1 MKKITRK
8 KHLEMKLQS
17 VPYHPNPDVTL
28 EQYTT
33 PSVIA
38 SDLLWN
44 AYGLGDVEGKNILD
58 LGCGTGIFA
67 IASSLL
73 GASLSVGVDIDGKS
87 IDVAK
92 EFSQKLKLDNISFVC
107 GDVCDYNADF
117 KIDTVLSFKKILSA
131 EKLSLFDT
139 YSKNELILVGLVSL
153 GILLQI
159 INIALLGG
167 IPLFSA
173 TLKAKAAT
181 KIWLISY
188 IIFLPSINVLL
199 AKYNRKS
206 HYLLLLIGLVLF
218 ALTGYRTTPIAIMLS
233 ALITLYYTRDVDV
246 KYIIL
251 AILAIAVVLLAVGF
265 IAVQAISWQHWSL
278 NPIELVS
285 YRAAF
290 TLNVLSKAIENQ
302 FTTMGNLFY
311 TTLTGFFTHSDARV
325 LVGQA
330 TIGRVHSITS
340 TIFGPAL
347 LDFGIVGMLIQ
358 MFLIGLI
365 LKTLHSIQ
373 NHSKS
378 IFTAFYGILLA
389 QTIIWIETG
398 PTDVV
403 VWLFYLIGIFLII
416 HFLRGANHEI

>member
-1 MKKITRK
+1 MNFS
-8 KHLEMKLQS
+8 LENRNFDLFHPLIIVAMVILFLIIAMPMWYMYQKL
-17 VPYHPNPDVTL
+17 PAPNL
-28 EQYTT
+28 ELYLY
-33 PSVIA
+33 I
-38 SDLLWN
+38 
-44 AYGLGDVEGKNILD
+44 GLGLLFFIIGIFIANYFLNKNFNILD
-58 LGCGTGIFA
+58 SNPNL
-67 IASSLL
+67 SLNP
-73 GASLSVGVDIDGKS
+73 D
-87 IDVAK
+87 
-92 EFSQKLKLDNISFVC
+92 
-107 GDVCDYNADF
+107 
-117 KIDTVLSFKKILSA
+117 
-131 EKLSLFDT
+131 KLSLSDS
-139 YSKNELILVGLVSL
+139 YSRNELIIVGFVSL

-159 INIALLGG
+159 INIVLLGG

-181 KIWLISY
+181 KIWLLSY
-188 IIFLPSINVLL
+188 IIFLPSINILL

-206 HYLLLLIGLVLF
+206 HYILLIIGLILF

-246 KYIIL
+246 KYIIF
-251 AILAIAVVLLAVGF
+251 AILAIAAVLLAVGF

-302 FTTMGNLFY
+302 CTTMGNLFY
-311 TTLTGFFTHSDARV
+311 ATLTGFFTHTDARV

-347 LDFGIVGMLIQ
+347 LDFGIVGMLVQ
-358 MFLIGLI
+358 MFIIGFI
-365 LKTLHSIQ
+365 LKVLHIIQ
-373 NHSKS
+373 FNKKS

-398 PTDVV
+398 PSDIV
-403 VWLFYLIGIFLII
+403 VWLFYLIAVLII
-416 HFLRGANHEI
+416 IKSLRGSDHGI

>member
-1 MKKITRK
+1 MNFNFKNGNFDLFNPLIIVVMTI
-8 KHLEMKLQS
+8 LFLIIAMPMWYFYQELPS
-17 VPYHPNPDVTL
+17 PN
-28 EQYTT
+28 
-33 PSVIA
+33 I
-38 SDLLWN
+38 DLYL
-44 AYGLGDVEGKNILD
+44 YIGLGLLFFIFGVFLSNYIL
-58 LGCGTGIFA
+58 
-67 IASSLL
+67 S
-73 GASLSVGVDIDGKS
+73 K
-87 IDVAK
+87 K
-92 EFSQKLKLDNISFVC
+92 
-107 GDVCDYNADF
+107 F
-117 KIDTVLSFKKILSA
+117 KINVDYDPRKVLNP
-131 EKLSLFDT
+131 EKLSLSNP
-139 YSKNELILVGLVSL
+139 YSKKEMILVGLVLL

-199 AKYNRKS
+199 AGYNRKS

-246 KYIIL
+246 KYII
-251 AILAIAVVLLAVGF
+251 
-265 IAVQAISWQHWSL
+265 WSL

-290 TLNVLSKAIENQ
+290 TLNILSKAIENQ
-302 FTTMGNLFY
+302 FATMGNLFY
-311 TTLTGFFTHSDARV
+311 ATLTGFFTHSDARV

-330 TIGRVHSITS
+330 TLGQVHSITS

-358 MFLIGLI
+358 MLLLGFI

-373 NHSKS
+373 NYKKEV
-378 IFTAFYGILLA
+378 FTAFYGILLA

>member
-1 MKKITRK
+1 MNFNFKNGNYD
-8 KHLEMKLQS
+8 LF
-17 VPYHPNPDVTL
+17 HPLILVVMVILFLIIAMPMWYFYREL
-28 EQYTT
+28 
-33 PSVIA
+33 PSPNL
-38 SDLLWN
+38 DLYL
-44 AYGLGDVEGKNILD
+44 YIGLGLLFFILGVFLSNYLLNKN
-58 LGCGTGIFA
+58 
-67 IASSLL
+67 
-73 GASLSVGVDIDGKS
+73 
-87 IDVAK
+87 
-92 EFSQKLKLDNISFVC
+92 
-107 GDVCDYNADF
+107 F
-117 KIDTVLSFKKILSA
+117 KIDGDSTTKRTLIP
-131 EKLSLFDT
+131 EKLSLSDS
-139 YSKNELILVGLVSL
+139 YSKNELILVGLVSF

-188 IIFLPSINVLL
+188 IIFLPSINILL

-206 HYLLLLIGLVLF
+206 HYLLLIVGLVLF

-251 AILAIAVVLLAVGF
+251 AILAIAAVLLAVGF

-373 NHSKS
+373 NQSKS

-403 VWLFYLIGIFLII
+403 VWIFYLIGILLII
-416 HFLRGANHEI
+416 RFLRGANHEI

>member
-1 MKKITRK
+1 MNFNFKNGNFDLFNPLIVVVMTI
-8 KHLEMKLQS
+8 LFLIIAMPMWYFYQELPS
-17 VPYHPNPDVTL
+17 PN
-28 EQYTT
+28 
-33 PSVIA
+33 I
-38 SDLLWN
+38 DLYL
-44 AYGLGDVEGKNILD
+44 YIGLGLLFFVFGVFLSNYIIGK
-58 LGCGTGIFA
+58 
-67 IASSLL
+67 
-73 GASLSVGVDIDGKS
+73 K
-87 IDVAK
+87 
-92 EFSQKLKLDNISFVC
+92 
-107 GDVCDYNADF
+107 F
-117 KIDTVLSFKKILSA
+117 KIDVGSAPKKVLNP
-131 EKLSLFDT
+131 EKLSLSDS
-139 YSKNELILVGLVSL
+139 YSKKEMILVGLVLL

-199 AKYNRKS
+199 ARYNRKS

-290 TLNVLSKAIENQ
+290 TLNILSKAIENQ
-302 FTTMGNLFY
+302 FATMGNLFY
-311 TTLTGFFTHSDARV
+311 ATLTGFFTHSDARV

-330 TIGRVHSITS
+330 TLGQVHSITS

-358 MFLIGLI
+358 MFLLGII

-373 NHSKS
+373 NYKKEV
-378 IFTAFYGILLA
+378 FTAFYGILLA

>member
-1 MKKITRK
+1 MNFNFKNGNFDLFNPLIVVVMAI
-8 KHLEMKLQS
+8 LFLIIAMPMWYFYQELPS
-17 VPYHPNPDVTL
+17 PNL
-28 EQYTT
+28 
-33 PSVIA
+33 
-38 SDLLWN
+38 DLYL
-44 AYGLGDVEGKNILD
+44 YIGLGLLFFIFSAFASNYIL
-58 LGCGTGIFA
+58 
-67 IASSLL
+67 S
-73 GASLSVGVDIDGKS
+73 KS
-87 IDVAK
+87 
-92 EFSQKLKLDNISFVC
+92 
-107 GDVCDYNADF
+107 F
-117 KIDTVLSFKKILSA
+117 KIDVDSTPKKIFST
-131 EKLSLFDT
+131 EKLSLFDS
-139 YSKNELILVGLVSL
+139 YSKNELIIVALVLL
-153 GILLQI
+153 GILLQV

-181 KIWLISY
+181 KIWLVSY
-188 IIFLPSINVLL
+188 IIFLLSINVLL

-233 ALITLYYTRDVDV
+233 ALITLYYTRDIDV

-265 IAVQAISWQHWSL
+265 IAVQAITWQHWSL
-278 NPIELVS
+278 NPLELVS

-290 TLNVLSKAIENQ
+290 TLNILSKAIENQ
-302 FTTMGNLFY
+302 CATMGNLFY

-330 TIGRVHSITS
+330 TLGQVHSITS

-347 LDFGIVGMLIQ
+347 LDFGIVGMILQ
-358 MFLIGLI
+358 MFLLGLI

-373 NHSKS
+373 NYKKE

-398 PTDVV
+398 PTDIV

>member
-1 MKKITRK
+1 MNFNFKNGNFD
-8 KHLEMKLQS
+8 LF
-17 VPYHPNPDVTL
+17 HPLILVVMVILFLIIAMPMWYFYREL
-28 EQYTT
+28 
-33 PSVIA
+33 PSPNL
-38 SDLLWN
+38 DLYL
-44 AYGLGDVEGKNILD
+44 YIGLGLLFFLFGIYLSNYILKKN
-58 LGCGTGIFA
+58 
-67 IASSLL
+67 
-73 GASLSVGVDIDGKS
+73 
-87 IDVAK
+87 
-92 EFSQKLKLDNISFVC
+92 
-107 GDVCDYNADF
+107 F
-117 KIDTVLSFKKILSA
+117 KIDTDLSFKEILST
-131 EKLSLFDT
+131 EKLSLSDS
-139 YSKNELILVGLVSL
+139 YSKNELILVGLVSF

-206 HYLLLLIGLVLF
+206 HYLLLFIGLVLF

-365 LKTLHSIQ
+365 LKTLHIIQ

-378 IFTAFYGILLA
+378 VFTAFYGILLA

>member
-1 MKKITRK
+1 MNFNFKNGN
-8 KHLEMKLQS
+8 LDLF
-17 VPYHPNPDVTL
+17 HPLILVVMVILFLIIAMPMWYFYREL
-28 EQYTT
+28 
-33 PSVIA
+33 PSPNL
-38 SDLLWN
+38 DLYL
-44 AYGLGDVEGKNILD
+44 YIGLGLLFFIFGVFLSNCLLNKN
-58 LGCGTGIFA
+58 
-67 IASSLL
+67 
-73 GASLSVGVDIDGKS
+73 
-87 IDVAK
+87 
-92 EFSQKLKLDNISFVC
+92 
-107 GDVCDYNADF
+107 F
-117 KIDTVLSFKKILSA
+117 KIDDEPTVKKTLIPN
-131 EKLSLFDT
+131 KLSLSDS
-139 YSKNELILVGLVSL
+139 YSKNELILVGIVSL

-159 INIALLGG
+159 INIVLLGG

-206 HYLLLLIGLVLF
+206 HYLLLVIGLILF

-233 ALITLYYTRDVDV
+233 ALITLYYTRDIDV

-290 TLNVLSKAIENQ
+290 TLNVLSKAIEKQ

-347 LDFGIVGMLIQ
+347 LDFGIVGMLLQ
-358 MFLIGLI
+358 MFLLGFF
-365 LKTLHSIQ
+365 LKTLHGIQ
-373 NHSKS
+373 NHKKS

>member
-1 MKKITRK
+1 MNFNFKNGNFDLFNPLIIVVMTI
-8 KHLEMKLQS
+8 LFLIIAMPMWYFYQELPS
-17 VPYHPNPDVTL
+17 PN
-28 EQYTT
+28 
-33 PSVIA
+33 I
-38 SDLLWN
+38 DLYL
-44 AYGLGDVEGKNILD
+44 YIGLGLLFFIFGVFLSNYIL
-58 LGCGTGIFA
+58 
-67 IASSLL
+67 S
-73 GASLSVGVDIDGKS
+73 K
-87 IDVAK
+87 K
-92 EFSQKLKLDNISFVC
+92 
-107 GDVCDYNADF
+107 F
-117 KIDTVLSFKKILSA
+117 KINVDYDPRKVLNP
-131 EKLSLFDT
+131 EKLSLSNP
-139 YSKNELILVGLVSL
+139 YSKKEMILVGLVLL

-199 AKYNRKS
+199 ARYNRKS

-290 TLNVLSKAIENQ
+290 TLNILSKAIENQ
-302 FTTMGNLFY
+302 FATMGNLFY
-311 TTLTGFFTHSDARV
+311 ATLTGFFTHSDARV

-330 TIGRVHSITS
+330 TLGQVHSITS

-358 MFLIGLI
+358 MFLLGLI

-373 NHSKS
+373 NYKKEV
-378 IFTAFYGILLA
+378 FTAFYGILLA

>member
-1 MKKITRK
+1 MNFNFKNGNFDLFNPLIVVVMTI
-8 KHLEMKLQS
+8 LFLIIAMPMWYFYQELPS
-17 VPYHPNPDVTL
+17 PN
-28 EQYTT
+28 
-33 PSVIA
+33 I
-38 SDLLWN
+38 DLYL
-44 AYGLGDVEGKNILD
+44 YIGLGLLFFVFGVFLSNYIL
-58 LGCGTGIFA
+58 
-67 IASSLL
+67 S
-73 GASLSVGVDIDGKS
+73 K
-87 IDVAK
+87 K
-92 EFSQKLKLDNISFVC
+92 
-107 GDVCDYNADF
+107 F
-117 KIDTVLSFKKILSA
+117 KINVDYDPRKVLNP
-131 EKLSLFDT
+131 EKLSLSDS
-139 YSKNELILVGLVSL
+139 YSKKEMILVGLVLL

-199 AKYNRKS
+199 ARYNRKS

-290 TLNVLSKAIENQ
+290 TLNILSKAIENQ
-302 FTTMGNLFY
+302 FATMGNLFY
-311 TTLTGFFTHSDARV
+311 ATLTGFFTHSDARV

-330 TIGRVHSITS
+330 TLGQVHSITS

-358 MFLIGLI
+358 MLLLGFI

-373 NHSKS
+373 NYKKEV
-378 IFTAFYGILLA
+378 FTAFYGILLA

>member
-1 MKKITRK
+1 MNFNFKNGNFDLFNPLIVVVMTI
-8 KHLEMKLQS
+8 LFLIIAMPMWYFYQELPS
-17 VPYHPNPDVTL
+17 PN
-28 EQYTT
+28 
-33 PSVIA
+33 I
-38 SDLLWN
+38 DLYL
-44 AYGLGDVEGKNILD
+44 YIGLGLLFFIFGVFLSNYIIGK
-58 LGCGTGIFA
+58 
-67 IASSLL
+67 
-73 GASLSVGVDIDGKS
+73 K
-87 IDVAK
+87 
-92 EFSQKLKLDNISFVC
+92 
-107 GDVCDYNADF
+107 F
-117 KIDTVLSFKKILSA
+117 KIDVGSAPKKVLNP
-131 EKLSLFDT
+131 EKLSLSDP
-139 YSKNELILVGLVSL
+139 YSKKEMILVGLVLL

-199 AKYNRKS
+199 ARYNRKS

-290 TLNVLSKAIENQ
+290 TLNILSKAIENQ
-302 FTTMGNLFY
+302 FATMGNLFY
-311 TTLTGFFTHSDARV
+311 ATLTGFFTHSDARV

-330 TIGRVHSITS
+330 TLGQVHSITS

-358 MFLIGLI
+358 MFLLGLI

-373 NHSKS
+373 NYKKE

-398 PTDVV
+398 PTDIV

>member
-1 MKKITRK
+1 MNFNFKNGNFDLFNPLIVVVMTI
-8 KHLEMKLQS
+8 LFLIIAMPMWYFYQELPS
-17 VPYHPNPDVTL
+17 PN
-28 EQYTT
+28 
-33 PSVIA
+33 I
-38 SDLLWN
+38 DLYL
-44 AYGLGDVEGKNILD
+44 YIGLGLLFFIFGVFLSNYIL
-58 LGCGTGIFA
+58 
-67 IASSLL
+67 S
-73 GASLSVGVDIDGKS
+73 K
-87 IDVAK
+87 K
-92 EFSQKLKLDNISFVC
+92 
-107 GDVCDYNADF
+107 F
-117 KIDTVLSFKKILSA
+117 KINVDYGPRKVLNP
-131 EKLSLFDT
+131 EKLSLSNP
-139 YSKNELILVGLVSL
+139 YSKKEMILVGLVLL

-199 AKYNRKS
+199 ARYNRKS

-233 ALITLYYTRDVDV
+233 ALITLYYTRDVDM

-290 TLNVLSKAIENQ
+290 TLNILSKAIENQ

-311 TTLTGFFTHSDARV
+311 ATLTGFFTHSDARV

-330 TIGRVHSITS
+330 TLGQVHSITS

-358 MFLIGLI
+358 MFLLGLI

-373 NHSKS
+373 NYKKE

>member
-1 MKKITRK
+1 MNFNFKNGNFDLFNPLIVVVMTI
-8 KHLEMKLQS
+8 LFLIIAMPMWYFYQELPS
-17 VPYHPNPDVTL
+17 PN
-28 EQYTT
+28 
-33 PSVIA
+33 I
-38 SDLLWN
+38 DLYL
-44 AYGLGDVEGKNILD
+44 YIGLGLLFFIFGVFLSNYIIGK
-58 LGCGTGIFA
+58 
-67 IASSLL
+67 
-73 GASLSVGVDIDGKS
+73 K
-87 IDVAK
+87 
-92 EFSQKLKLDNISFVC
+92 
-107 GDVCDYNADF
+107 F
-117 KIDTVLSFKKILSA
+117 KIDVGSAPKKILNP
-131 EKLSLFDT
+131 EKLSLSNP
-139 YSKNELILVGLVSL
+139 YSKKEMILVGLVLL

-199 AKYNRKS
+199 ARYNRKS

-290 TLNVLSKAIENQ
+290 TLNILSKAIENQ
-302 FTTMGNLFY
+302 FATMGNLFY
-311 TTLTGFFTHSDARV
+311 ATLTGFFTHSDARV

-330 TIGRVHSITS
+330 TLGQVHSITS
-340 TIFGPAL
+340 TMFGPAL

-358 MFLIGLI
+358 MFLLGFI

-373 NHSKS
+373 NYKKE

-398 PTDVV
+398 PTDIV

>member
-1 MKKITRK
+1 MNFNFKNGNFD
-8 KHLEMKLQS
+8 LF
-17 VPYHPNPDVTL
+17 HPLILVVMVILFLIIAMPMWYFYREL
-28 EQYTT
+28 
-33 PSVIA
+33 PSPNL
-38 SDLLWN
+38 DLYL
-44 AYGLGDVEGKNILD
+44 YIGLGLLFFIFGIYLSNYILKKN
-58 LGCGTGIFA
+58 
-67 IASSLL
+67 
-73 GASLSVGVDIDGKS
+73 
-87 IDVAK
+87 
-92 EFSQKLKLDNISFVC
+92 
-107 GDVCDYNADF
+107 F
-117 KIDTVLSFKKILSA
+117 KIDTDLSLKEILST
-131 EKLSLFDT
+131 EKLSLSDS
-139 YSKNELILVGLVSL
+139 YSKNELILVGLVSF

-206 HYLLLLIGLVLF
+206 HYLLLVIGLVLF

-233 ALITLYYTRDVDV
+233 ALITLYYTRDFDV

-265 IAVQAISWQHWSL
+265 IAVQAITWQHWSL

-290 TLNVLSKAIENQ
+290 TLNILSKAIENQ
-302 FTTMGNLFY
+302 FATMGNLFY

-330 TIGRVHSITS
+330 TLGQVHSITS

-358 MFLIGLI
+358 MFLLGFI

-373 NHSKS
+373 NYKKE

>member
-1 MKKITRK
+1 MNFNFKNGNFDLFNPLIVVVMTI
-8 KHLEMKLQS
+8 LFLIIAMPMWYFYQELPS
-17 VPYHPNPDVTL
+17 PN
-28 EQYTT
+28 
-33 PSVIA
+33 I
-38 SDLLWN
+38 DLYL
-44 AYGLGDVEGKNILD
+44 YIGLGLLFFVFGVFLSNYIL
-58 LGCGTGIFA
+58 
-67 IASSLL
+67 S
-73 GASLSVGVDIDGKS
+73 K
-87 IDVAK
+87 K
-92 EFSQKLKLDNISFVC
+92 
-107 GDVCDYNADF
+107 F
-117 KIDTVLSFKKILSA
+117 KINVDYDPRKVLNP
-131 EKLSLFDT
+131 EKLSLSNP
-139 YSKNELILVGLVSL
+139 YSKKEMILVGLVLL

-199 AKYNRKS
+199 AGYNRKS

-233 ALITLYYTRDVDV
+233 ALITLYYTRDVDM

-290 TLNVLSKAIENQ
+290 TLNILSKAIENQ

-311 TTLTGFFTHSDARV
+311 ATLTGFFTHSDARV

-330 TIGRVHSITS
+330 TLGQVHSITS

-358 MFLIGLI
+358 MLLLGFI

-373 NHSKS
+373 NYKKE

>member
-1 MKKITRK
+1 MNFNFKNGNFDLFNPLILVVMTI
-8 KHLEMKLQS
+8 LFLIIAMPMWYFYQELPS
-17 VPYHPNPDVTL
+17 PNL
-28 EQYTT
+28 
-33 PSVIA
+33 
-38 SDLLWN
+38 DLYL
-44 AYGLGDVEGKNILD
+44 YIGLGLLFFIL
-58 LGCGTGIFA
+58 GVF
-67 IASSLL
+67 
-73 GASLSVGVDIDGKS
+73 LSNYILSK
-87 IDVAK
+87 K
-92 EFSQKLKLDNISFVC
+92 
-107 GDVCDYNADF
+107 Y
-117 KIDTVLSFKKILSA
+117 KIDADSTLKKVFNP
-131 EKLSLFDT
+131 EKLSLSDS
-139 YSKNELILVGLVSL
+139 YSRNELILVGLVLL
-153 GILLQI
+153 GILLQV

-188 IIFLPSINVLL
+188 IIFLPSINLLL
-199 AKYNRKS
+199 ARYNRKS

-233 ALITLYYTRDVDV
+233 ALITLYYTRDVDL

-278 NPIELVS
+278 NPVELVS

-290 TLNVLSKAIENQ
+290 TLNILSKAIENQ
-302 FTTMGNLFY
+302 FATMGNLFY
-311 TTLTGFFTHSDARV
+311 ATLTGFFTHSDARV

-330 TIGRVHSITS
+330 TLGQVHSITS

-347 LDFGIVGMLIQ
+347 LDFGILGMILQ
-358 MFLIGLI
+358 MFLLGLI

-373 NHSKS
+373 NYKKE
-378 IFTAFYGILLA
+378 IFSAFYGILLA

-403 VWLFYLIGIFLII
+403 VWLFYIIGIFLII
-416 HFLRGANHEI
+416 HFLRGAKHEI

>member
-1 MKKITRK
+1 MNFNFKNGNFDLFNPLIIVVMTI
-8 KHLEMKLQS
+8 LFLIIAMPMWYFYQELPS
-17 VPYHPNPDVTL
+17 PN
-28 EQYTT
+28 
-33 PSVIA
+33 I
-38 SDLLWN
+38 DLYL
-44 AYGLGDVEGKNILD
+44 YIGLGLLFFIFGVFLSNYIIGK
-58 LGCGTGIFA
+58 
-67 IASSLL
+67 
-73 GASLSVGVDIDGKS
+73 K
-87 IDVAK
+87 
-92 EFSQKLKLDNISFVC
+92 
-107 GDVCDYNADF
+107 F
-117 KIDTVLSFKKILSA
+117 KIDVGSSPKKVLNP
-131 EKLSLFDT
+131 EKLSLSNP
-139 YSKNELILVGLVSL
+139 YSKKEMILVGLVLL

-199 AKYNRKS
+199 ARYNRKS

-233 ALITLYYTRDVDV
+233 ALITLYYTRDVDM

-290 TLNVLSKAIENQ
+290 TLNILSKAIENQ
-302 FTTMGNLFY
+302 FATMGNLFY
-311 TTLTGFFTHSDARV
+311 ATLTGFFTHSDARV

-330 TIGRVHSITS
+330 TLGQVHSITS

-358 MFLIGLI
+358 MFLLGLI

-373 NHSKS
+373 NYKKE

>member
-1 MKKITRK
+1 MNFNFKNGNFDLFNPLIIVVMTI
-8 KHLEMKLQS
+8 LFLIIAMPMWYFYQELPS
-17 VPYHPNPDVTL
+17 PN
-28 EQYTT
+28 
-33 PSVIA
+33 I
-38 SDLLWN
+38 DLYL
-44 AYGLGDVEGKNILD
+44 YIGLGLLFFIFGVFLSNYIL
-58 LGCGTGIFA
+58 
-67 IASSLL
+67 S
-73 GASLSVGVDIDGKS
+73 K
-87 IDVAK
+87 K
-92 EFSQKLKLDNISFVC
+92 
-107 GDVCDYNADF
+107 F
-117 KIDTVLSFKKILSA
+117 KINVDYGPRKVLNP
-131 EKLSLFDT
+131 EKLSLSNP
-139 YSKNELILVGLVSL
+139 YSKKEMILVGLVLL

-199 AKYNRKS
+199 ARYNRKS

-233 ALITLYYTRDVDV
+233 ALITLYYTRDVDM

-290 TLNVLSKAIENQ
+290 TLNILSKAIENQ
-302 FTTMGNLFY
+302 FATMGNLFY
-311 TTLTGFFTHSDARV
+311 ATLTGFFTHSDARV

-330 TIGRVHSITS
+330 TLGQVHSITS

-358 MFLIGLI
+358 MLLLGFI

-373 NHSKS
+373 NYKKE

>member
-1 MKKITRK
+1 MNFNFKNGNFDLFNPLIVVVMTI
-8 KHLEMKLQS
+8 LFLIIAMPMWYFYQELPS
-17 VPYHPNPDVTL
+17 PN
-28 EQYTT
+28 
-33 PSVIA
+33 I
-38 SDLLWN
+38 DLYL
-44 AYGLGDVEGKNILD
+44 YIGLGLLFFIFGVFLSNYIIGK
-58 LGCGTGIFA
+58 
-67 IASSLL
+67 
-73 GASLSVGVDIDGKS
+73 K
-87 IDVAK
+87 
-92 EFSQKLKLDNISFVC
+92 
-107 GDVCDYNADF
+107 F
-117 KIDTVLSFKKILSA
+117 KIDVGSAPKKVLNP
-131 EKLSLFDT
+131 EKLSLSNP
-139 YSKNELILVGLVSL
+139 YSKKEMILVGLVLL

-199 AKYNRKS
+199 AGYNRKS

-233 ALITLYYTRDVDV
+233 ALITLYYTRDVDM

-290 TLNVLSKAIENQ
+290 TLNILSKAIENQ
-302 FTTMGNLFY
+302 FATMGNLFY
-311 TTLTGFFTHSDARV
+311 ATLTGFFTHSDARV

-330 TIGRVHSITS
+330 TLGQVHSITS

-358 MFLIGLI
+358 MFLLGLI

-373 NHSKS
+373 NYKKE

>member
-1 MKKITRK
+1 MNFNFKNGNFDLFNPLILVVMTI
-8 KHLEMKLQS
+8 LFLIIAMPMWYFYQELPS
-17 VPYHPNPDVTL
+17 PNL
-28 EQYTT
+28 
-33 PSVIA
+33 
-38 SDLLWN
+38 DLYL
-44 AYGLGDVEGKNILD
+44 YIGLGLLFFIFGVFLSNYIL
-58 LGCGTGIFA
+58 
-67 IASSLL
+67 S
-73 GASLSVGVDIDGKS
+73 K
-87 IDVAK
+87 K
-92 EFSQKLKLDNISFVC
+92 
-107 GDVCDYNADF
+107 Y
-117 KIDTVLSFKKILSA
+117 KIDANYNIKKVLNP
-131 EKLSLFDT
+131 EKLSLSDS
-139 YSKNELILVGLVSL
+139 YSRNELILVGLVLL
-153 GILLQI
+153 GILLQV

-199 AKYNRKS
+199 ARYNRKS
-206 HYLLLLIGLVLF
+206 HYILLLIGLVLF

-233 ALITLYYTRDVDV
+233 ALITLYYTRDVDL

-278 NPIELVS
+278 NPVELVS

-290 TLNVLSKAIENQ
+290 TLNILSKAIENQ
-302 FTTMGNLFY
+302 FATMGNLFY
-311 TTLTGFFTHSDARV
+311 ATLTGFFTHSDARV

-330 TIGRVHSITS
+330 TLGQVHSITS

-347 LDFGIVGMLIQ
+347 LDFGILGMILQ
-358 MFLIGLI
+358 MFLLGLI

-373 NHSKS
+373 NYKKE
-378 IFTAFYGILLA
+378 IFSAFYGILLA

-403 VWLFYLIGIFLII
+403 VWLFYIIGIFLII
-416 HFLRGANHEI
+416 HFLRGAKHEI

>member
-1 MKKITRK
+1 MNYNFKNGNFD
-8 KHLEMKLQS
+8 LF
-17 VPYHPNPDVTL
+17 HPLIVVVMTILFLIIAMPMWYFYREL
-28 EQYTT
+28 PT
-33 PSVIA
+33 PNL
-38 SDLLWN
+38 DLYL
-44 AYGLGDVEGKNILD
+44 YIGLGLLFFIFGICLSNCILKKN
-58 LGCGTGIFA
+58 
-67 IASSLL
+67 
-73 GASLSVGVDIDGKS
+73 
-87 IDVAK
+87 
-92 EFSQKLKLDNISFVC
+92 
-107 GDVCDYNADF
+107 F

-206 HYLLLLIGLVLF
+206 HYLLLLIGF
-218 ALTGYRTTPIAIMLS
+218 PIAIMLS

-265 IAVQAISWQHWSL
+265 IAVQAITWQHWSL

-340 TIFGPAL
+340 
-347 LDFGIVGMLIQ
+347 
-358 MFLIGLI
+358 FLIGLI

>member
-1 MKKITRK
+1 MNFNFKNGNFDLFNPLIIVVMTI
-8 KHLEMKLQS
+8 LFLIIAMPMWYFYQELPS
-17 VPYHPNPDVTL
+17 PN
-28 EQYTT
+28 
-33 PSVIA
+33 I
-38 SDLLWN
+38 DLYL
-44 AYGLGDVEGKNILD
+44 YIGLGLLFFVFGVFLSNYIIGK
-58 LGCGTGIFA
+58 
-67 IASSLL
+67 
-73 GASLSVGVDIDGKS
+73 K
-87 IDVAK
+87 
-92 EFSQKLKLDNISFVC
+92 
-107 GDVCDYNADF
+107 F
-117 KIDTVLSFKKILSA
+117 KIDVGSAPKNVLNP
-131 EKLSLFDT
+131 EKLSLSDS
-139 YSKNELILVGLVSL
+139 YSKNELILVGLVSF

-199 AKYNRKS
+199 ARYNRKS
-206 HYLLLLIGLVLF
+206 HYLLLFIGLVLF

>member
-1 MKKITRK
+1 M
-8 KHLEMKLQS
+8 
-17 VPYHPNPDVTL
+17 N
-28 EQYTT
+28 
-33 PSVIA
+33 
-38 SDLLWN
+38 
-44 AYGLGDVEGKNILD
+44 
-58 LGCGTGIFA
+58 F
-67 IASSLL
+67 
-73 GASLSVGVDIDGKS
+73 
-87 IDVAK
+87 
-92 EFSQKLKLDNISFVC
+92 
-107 GDVCDYNADF
+107 DF
-117 KIDTVLSFKKILSA
+117 KNGNFDLFNPLIIVVMTILFLIIAMPMWYFYQELPSPNIDLYLYIGFGLLFFVFGVFLSNYILSKKFKINVDYDPRKVLNP
-131 EKLSLFDT
+131 EKLSLSNP
-139 YSKNELILVGLVSL
+139 YSKKEMILVGLVLL

-199 AKYNRKS
+199 ARYNRKS

-233 ALITLYYTRDVDV
+233 ALITLYYTRDVDM

-290 TLNVLSKAIENQ
+290 TLNILSKAIENQ
-302 FTTMGNLFY
+302 FATMGNLFY
-311 TTLTGFFTHSDARV
+311 ATLTGFFTHSDARV

-330 TIGRVHSITS
+330 TLGQVHSITS

-358 MFLIGLI
+358 MFLLGLI

-373 NHSKS
+373 NYKKE

>member
-1 MKKITRK
+1 MNFNFKNGNFDLFNPLIVVVMTI
-8 KHLEMKLQS
+8 LFLIIAMPMWYFYQELPS
-17 VPYHPNPDVTL
+17 PN
-28 EQYTT
+28 
-33 PSVIA
+33 I
-38 SDLLWN
+38 DLYL
-44 AYGLGDVEGKNILD
+44 YIGLGLLFFIFGVFLSNYIL
-58 LGCGTGIFA
+58 
-67 IASSLL
+67 S
-73 GASLSVGVDIDGKS
+73 K
-87 IDVAK
+87 K
-92 EFSQKLKLDNISFVC
+92 
-107 GDVCDYNADF
+107 F
-117 KIDTVLSFKKILSA
+117 KINVDYDPRKVLNP
-131 EKLSLFDT
+131 EKLSLSDS
-139 YSKNELILVGLVSL
+139 YSKKEMILVGLVLL

-199 AKYNRKS
+199 AGYNRKS

-233 ALITLYYTRDVDV
+233 ALITLYYTRDVDM

-290 TLNVLSKAIENQ
+290 TLNILSKAIENQ
-302 FTTMGNLFY
+302 FATMGNLFY
-311 TTLTGFFTHSDARV
+311 ATLTGFFTHSDARV

-330 TIGRVHSITS
+330 TLGQVHSITS

-358 MFLIGLI
+358 MLLLGFI

-373 NHSKS
+373 NYKKE